1 MRNTGT
7 RLTIL
12 AALVLTL
19 IPLSAPITPVSAA
32 TDSLITSL
40 VLTEAEAVALGLEF
54 KSIDDS
60 SSPAD
65 YVVAQYVDASLGYDI
80 NLTVTLKPCT
90 STDSI
95 SLASMTSGCTNCS
108 EPGCQERELSN
119 GDRMP
124 NGPCFSAYRN
134 GYTNFG
140 FTVGE
145 TVFAQGDVLVRIE
158 SSKGSGRVKTLQDY
172 QDTLS
177 RHNWF
182 VQQVV
187 AKLDAG
193 YQADMMHLTA
203 YGSIEPVTTGALTGQ
218 DGVFVK
224 GTLTG
229 PTGGMA
235 GVKLEGYYFSPSG
248 SGWNYLGITDA
259 SGNFSL
265 FMGAVDEIARVT
277 IKARH
282 TDTSPAYAGTVPI
295 AITDFTGQPAV
306 ANTGMSVSIST
317 DKAVYSAGDTMVIQG
332 SVADAQG
339 GLPDAT
345 VIVNVNGA
353 IVTAALD
360 SAGRFQFTHTLP
372 PGIADGTY
380 TITALVSHAN
390 YPDVNKATTFVVGDM
405 GIVLEQNPVT
415 GKPFVGVA
423 ADGVSSVLISLTL
436 PGCTG
441 VTADPQSAN

>member
-295 AITDFTGQPAV
+295 SITDFTGQPAV

-380 TITALVSHAN
+380 TITALVSMRTTHVTGH
-390 YPDVNKATTFVVGDM
+390 DVRVGDM
-405 GIVLEQNPVT
+405 KIVLSRTP
-415 GKPFVGVA
+415 
-423 ADGVSSVLISLTL
+423 
-436 PGCTG
+436 
-441 VTADPQSAN
+441 